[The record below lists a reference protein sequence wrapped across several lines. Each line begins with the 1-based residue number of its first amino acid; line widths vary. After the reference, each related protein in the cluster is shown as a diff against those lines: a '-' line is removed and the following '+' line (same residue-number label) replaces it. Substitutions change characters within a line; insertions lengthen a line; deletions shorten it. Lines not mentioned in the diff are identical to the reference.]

1 MEGEKRNVWTK
12 GGVWAQKD
20 VFEFLRVDL
29 CPLSCVRGRNCCAW
43 LAACVYLW
51 VSVCERLKRVAGGVC
66 YQHSAVGVWGGQGWD
81 EGRNWKG
88 RTGGVCPVGG
98 SRSRDTSL
106 QYTHSLLLLTSRAL
120 THTHI
125 QLSLNE
131 LNSLTKKRRW
141 SFLMVMSGFMM
152 LQSLSLSTGFTWG
165 THNSSSTKLSLAY
178 YKSAQG
184 HHSLWAFKEINIFH
198 YLFTLMLLQPSI
210 HSAKHKKRR

>member
-88 RTGGVCPVGG
+88 RIGGVCPVGG

-120 THTHI
+120 THTHTAESEWAEFTHKEKAMI
-125 QLSLNE
+125 FPHGHE
-131 LNSLTKKRRW
+131 WFYDVTKP
-141 SFLMVMSGFMM
+141 
-152 LQSLSLSTGFTWG
+152 FTVHWFYMRN
-165 THNSSSTKLSLAY
+165 T
-178 YKSAQG
+178 
-184 HHSLWAFKEINIFH
+184 
-198 YLFTLMLLQPSI
+198 
-210 HSAKHKKRR
+210 